1 MPGYAER
8 ATGALRHPTEGPAR
22 PAEPTVGSLIVLRRR
37 KASDDPLARIDPTAA
52 SPRFAPAVVEALDA
66 RRRYRELLEG
76 LRPGPIRDRLFSTGE
91 GFDAGVLAIW
101 ETAWRA
107 TDIERTL
114 AALDPDRVTAEY
126 KRAKR
131 AGDAPDVEAALGQR
145 FVSVQRLLNT
155 LDDTDERLRLLD
167 ARLGAA
173 VAQAAEVA
181 LDVTGP
187 AGADALDAEL
197 AGVVD
202 DLAALRSALD
212 DLG

>member
-1 MPGYAER
+1 M
-8 ATGALRHPTEGPAR
+8 
-22 PAEPTVGSLIVLRRR
+22 
-37 KASDDPLARIDPTAA
+37 
-52 SPRFAPAVVEALDA
+52 
-66 RRRYRELLEG
+66 
-76 LRPGPIRDRLFSTGE
+76 
-91 GFDAGVLAIW
+91 
-101 ETAWRA
+101 
-107 TDIERTL
+107 
-114 AALDPDRVTAEY
+114 TAEY

-131 AGDAPDVEAALGQR
+131 AGDAPDVEVALGQR

-181 LDVTGP
+181 LDVNGP
-187 AGADALDAEL
+187 ASAGALDAEL